1 MQISFSLSSSH
12 RTRFTGVTIH
22 KNKKHKNTPYRVLSC
37 AYLLNVSSHKRGEV
51 CKFFKLKQDNL
62 QQKSMQVQERKI
74 RGVNTKYFS
83 LMDSICNASVIVAK
97 KVVSKTT
104 RRPSV

>member
-1 MQISFSLSSSH
+1 M
-12 RTRFTGVTIH
+12 
-22 KNKKHKNTPYRVLSC
+22 LSC

-62 QQKSMQVQERKI
+62 KQKSMQVQERKI

-83 LMDSICNASVIVAK
+83 PMDSICNESVIVHAL
-97 KVVSKTT
+97 SFI
-104 RRPSV
+104 